1 MAFISPEQRVIE
13 AEGFVKTSLYSDVD
27 DVYRE
32 VSQAVEEFS
41 PFDVEEEYPLYVYEQ
56 KVWKVTIKVELA

>member
-32 VSQAVEEFS
+32 IAQAVEGYS
-41 PFDVEEEYPLYVYEQ
+41 CYDVEENYPSYVYEQ
-56 KVWKVTIKVELA
+56 NVFKVTIKIEKV